1 MTIKVFSIGLKGL
14 EGYKVQVE
22 VQMTPGT
29 ESMVIEIRACHH
41 PKNVEIC
48 RQVDFKESS
57 VESKISAGFFSI

>member
-1 MTIKVFSIGLKGL
+1 MSLSHREEI
-14 EGYKVQVE
+14 YDVQVYNKYISS
-22 VQMTPGT
+22 VF
-29 ESMVIEIRACHH
+29 IEIRACHH